1 MGSSNKLKEKQTKRK
16 TNWMKK
22 NRVVKR
28 TSSSNFIGDS
38 TSFEVWSSMFLWW
51 YVSFTVLLLMRTDF
65 LSLSFSILFEGL

>member
-28 TSSSNFIGDS
+28 ISSSDFIS
-38 TSFEVWSSMFLWW
+38 TPIEVWSSMYLWW

>member
-28 TSSSNFIGDS
+28 ISSSDFIS
-38 TSFEVWSSMFLWW
+38 TPIEVWSSMYIWW
-51 YVSFTVLLLMRTDF
+51 YVSFTVLLQMRTDF

>member
-28 TSSSNFIGDS
+28 ISSSDFIS
-38 TSFEVWSSMFLWW
+38 TPIEVWSSMYLWW
-51 YVSFTVLLLMRTDF
+51 CVSFTVLLLMRTDF

>member
-1 MGSSNKLKEKQTKRK
+1 MGSSNKLKEKQTKWK

-28 TSSSNFIGDS
+28 ISSSDFIS
-38 TSFEVWSSMFLWW
+38 TPIEVWSSMYLWW